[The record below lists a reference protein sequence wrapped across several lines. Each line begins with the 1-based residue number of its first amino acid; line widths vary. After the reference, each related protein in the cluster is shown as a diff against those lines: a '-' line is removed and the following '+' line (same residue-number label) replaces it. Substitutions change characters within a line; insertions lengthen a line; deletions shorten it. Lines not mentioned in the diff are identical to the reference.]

1 MNSQYLQAK
10 LIDDR
15 KTFVN
20 GLAMMYLNILSQ
32 DFEYAHGP
40 IEIIQNRY
48 RQSLMI
54 EGCVSEE
61 TGTFLYVGHLQF
73 SEIYHAAV
81 SIFVDV
87 CRHYDKKA
95 LEENSNLLEHLY
107 YQLNVFRQEIEIGK
121 AYAGIIEMKDV
132 DNE

>member
-1 MNSQYLQAK
+1 MNNQYLQAK

-20 GLAMMYLNILSQ
+20 GLATMYLNILSQ
-32 DFEYAHGP
+32 EFEYAHGP
-40 IEIIQNRY
+40 LEIIEERY

-61 TGTFLYVGHLQF
+61 NGTFLYVGHLQF
-73 SEIYHAAV
+73 SEIYHTAV
-81 SIFVDV
+81 SIFIDV
-87 CRHYDKKA
+87 CRHYDEKA
-95 LEENSNLLEHLY
+95 LEDNSTILEHLH
-107 YQLNVFRQEIEIGK
+107 YQLHVLRQEIEIGK
-121 AYAGIIEMKDV
+121 AYAGLIEMKDV